1 MNKLEELWAGKFGD
15 QYHGRRHRDVPG
27 AVAFFDEALFGNMG
41 VAPAVIE
48 FGAGV
53 GTNLQA
59 IREIV
64 PAAELS
70 AVEINDQALG
80 KLRTLGLS
88 AVFSGSILDWQPAPN
103 WDLVISKGLLIHIA
117 PSDLPRA
124 FSALYGSSRRSIL
137 IAEYFSA
144 HMQPIRYRGIDNAL
158 WKGPY
163 AYMMMDTYSDLR
175 LVNYGFVSS
184 RDKSMAEDDINWF
197 LMEKTS

>member
-1 MNKLEELWAGKFGD
+1 MNQQEELWAGQFGD
-15 QYHGRRHRDVPG
+15 QYHGRRHRDVSD

-53 GTNLQA
+53 GTNLRA
-59 IREIV
+59 IREIA

-70 AVEINDQALG
+70 AVEINPQALN

-88 AVFSGSILDWQPAPN
+88 AVFEGSILDWQAAPN

-117 PSDLPRA
+117 PADLPRA
-124 FSALYGSSRRSIL
+124 YSALYGSCRRSIL
-137 IAEYFSA
+137 IAEYFSTHLQA
-144 HMQPIRYRGIDNAL
+144 VPYREQQAAL

-163 AYMMMDTYSDLR
+163 AYQLLDAYSDLQ

-184 RDKSMAEDDINWF
+184 RDNSMAEDDINWF
-197 LMEKTS
+197 LLEKIS